1 MAALEIKQIRGNT
14 WYIPSPAN
22 IGVYE
27 DNGNAVLID
36 SGNDKEAGRQICRL
50 IESLGWKLSMIINTH
65 SNADH
70 AGGNAFIQNK
80 TGCRIAATGVE
91 AAFIQN
97 PVLEPAFL
105 FGGFP
110 HKGLRNK
117 FLMANE
123 SKVTDVIEPGDMVA
137 VPGGSAKLETIS
149 LPGHF
154 FGMIGIKTPDNV
166 IFLADTLFSEHI
178 VNKYSVFYLFDIEE
192 HLKTLEMIESL
203 EADYFLPSH
212 AELTDNVKNLISI
225 NRAKIMEISSNIADI
240 CSEEIEF
247 DGILSGLC
255 SLYNI
260 ELNDNQYVLVQST
273 IKAYLVYLM
282 QKGVISREY
291 RGGRLFWKKL

>member
-1 MAALEIKQIRGNT
+1 MAALEIKQIKGNT

-22 IGVYE
+22 IGVYA
-27 DNGNAVLID
+27 DNGNAVIID

-50 IESLGWKLSMIINTH
+50 IDSLGWKLSMIINTH

-80 TGCRIAATGVE
+80 TGCRIAATRVE
-91 AAFIQN
+91 AAFIEN
-97 PVLEPAFL
+97 PLLEPAFL

-110 HKGLRNK
+110 HTGLRNK

-123 SKVTDVIEPGDMVA
+123 SRVTDIIEPGDKITS
-137 VPGGSAKLETIS
+137 PGGAELWTIP

-154 FGMIGIKTPDNV
+154 FGMIGVKTPDNV

-178 VNKYSVFYLFDIEE
+178 VNKYSIFYLFDVGE
-192 HLKTLEMIESL
+192 HLKTLQAIETL

-212 AELTDNVKNLISI
+212 AELTDNIKELAAV
-225 NRAKIMEISSNIADI
+225 NRAKIYEISGNIADL
-240 CSEEIEF
+240 CREEIEL

-255 SLYNI
+255 AIYNI
-260 ELNDNQYVLVQST
+260 ELNDNQYVLVQSSL
-273 IKAYLVYLM
+273 KAYLVYLL
-282 QKGVISREY
+282 QKGELSKEY
-291 RGGRLFWKKL
+291 RGGRLFWKKA